1 MAVVVVVF
9 LAWQASNWRA
19 TMAFSII
26 GWGWESTHILL
37 FPSALVVVRQGW
49 ACNPGMQICWG
60 GGSLETE
67 IGTGLVGGITWRHRS
82 CWEVTWNLMPVYQ
95 SSNLGQ
101 VL

>member
-1 MAVVVVVF
+1 VAVVVVVF

-60 GGSLETE
+60 GVAWKLK
-67 IGTGLVGGITWRHRS
+67 LA
-82 CWEVTWNLMPVYQ
+82 
-95 SSNLGQ
+95 Q
-101 VL
+101 VLLGE